1 MRKVRR
7 NQVSYLKKMDV
18 CNSLQRLGLRRQDPT
33 DESKLFKPLL
43 GLMESS
49 QLDFHSTFRNLSS
62 FKPSLLTLL
71 PQDPTPNSTNSKE
84 SPTSIALH
92 QFITNLLSA
101 TPEPQRLDN
110 GAVTGD
116 WLGWL
121 QRYTTRIKSA
131 TPEPQKLDYGA
142 VTEEW
147 LGWLERYAT
156 RIKDEEAE
164 WTGSADIDIDNER
177 EREMKNVNPR
187 FVLRQWLLEEVI
199 GKVERDSDSGK
210 RVLAKV
216 MHVSYIHTPRMKE
229 IFIFC
234 DRWHVIRLNLG
245 VQKERVMVN

>member
-1 MRKVRR
+1 
-7 NQVSYLKKMDV
+7 MDT

-49 QLDFHSTFRNLSS
+49 QLDFHSTFRTLSS
-62 FKPSLLTLL
+62 FKPSLLAL

-84 SPTSIALH
+84 SPISIALH
-92 QFITNLLSA
+92 QFITNILSA
-101 TPEPQRLDN
+101 TPEPQRLDY
-110 GAVTGD
+110 GAVTG
-116 WLGWL
+116 
-121 QRYTTRIKSA
+121 
-131 TPEPQKLDYGA
+131 
-142 VTEEW
+142 EW

-164 WTGSADIDIDNER
+164 WTAAASAKVDIDIER
-177 EREMKNVNPR
+177 EQEMKNVNPR

-210 RVLAKV
+210 KVLAKV
-216 MHVSYIHTPRMKE
+216 MHVSYSRTFKMKDIYL
-229 IFIFC
+229 IFIYFC

-245 VQKERVMVN
+245 VRKKMLMVN